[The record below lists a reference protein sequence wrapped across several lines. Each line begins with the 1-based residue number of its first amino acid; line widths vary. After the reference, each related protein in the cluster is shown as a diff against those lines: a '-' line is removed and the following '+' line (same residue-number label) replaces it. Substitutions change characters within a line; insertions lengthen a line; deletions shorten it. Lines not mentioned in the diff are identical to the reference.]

1 LSSIDARAGNGF
13 TVSRSQETSIKAGM
27 TASDVRQ
34 RLGRPARAVQYRNAP
49 GPVWAYDVLDPL
61 FGKTEYLIDFGPD
74 EKVITAVERV
84 YGGTGR

>member
-1 LSSIDARAGNGF
+1 MS
-13 TVSRSQETSIKAGM
+13 
-27 TASDVRQ
+27 ASDVRQ
-34 RLGRPARAVQYRNAP
+34 LLGGPARAVQYRNAP

-61 FGKTEYLIDFGPD
+61 FGKTEFLIDFGPD